1 MNINAIMR
9 ELAQYMRMADE
20 IAAMVDGLRDQVK
33 AYMAENG
40 LDTLIGDEH
49 KATYKSVGSSRVDT
63 TALRKA
69 YPDIAAQYTK
79 HSESMRFT
87 FV

>member
-1 MNINAIMR
+1 MNIDAIMK
-9 ELAQYMRMADE
+9 ELAQYLRMADE
-20 IAAMVDGLRDQVK
+20 IAATVDELRDQVK
-33 AYMAENG
+33 AYMSENG

-49 KATYKSVGSSRVDT
+49 KATYKSVASSRVDT

-79 HSESMRFT
+79 QSESMRFT